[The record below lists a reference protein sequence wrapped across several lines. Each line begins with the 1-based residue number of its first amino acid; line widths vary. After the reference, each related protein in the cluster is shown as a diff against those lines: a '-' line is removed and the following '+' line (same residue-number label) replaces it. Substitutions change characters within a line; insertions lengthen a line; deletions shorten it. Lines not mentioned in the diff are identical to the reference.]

1 MANLTTLSNSLRSE
15 LGDTASSFLQNY
27 LSDGVTKKFHLDYY
41 PVSGTSLI
49 VMAGTTNISSTVT
62 IEEATGILTLPTAQ
76 AAGTVISVSGMSY
89 RYFTDA
95 EIQNYV
101 NIAFLQHSVRAVN
114 AYGSKITLANLPV
127 VEEYPVIILA
137 STLALFTLAT
147 DASYD
152 IDIQSPDGVSIP
164 RSERYRQLMGMV
176 DARKEQYRELCNLL
190 NVGLH
195 RVEIST
201 LRRISNRTNR
211 YVPLYRPQELDD
223 GGYPKRI
230 HIPIPTYMDQTTSSV
245 QTYDIN
251 LYRGDS
257 FEVTIDFPFAL
268 TDYSLLSQIRSYSGA
283 TLVLA
288 TFNVNITDYA
298 NGKAT
303 LSLTSDQTSNL
314 PSRGLWD
321 IQMTKKAVRTL
332 NATAAT
338 AVKPGYKGT
347 VAKPGFVT
355 YTTTSAHGFTTGSE
369 VTITNVGTLDSTGA
383 KTTSNGYNGT
393 FTITVFDTTSF
404 YVANSTT
411 TTPVD
416 TDGWN
421 ITDPDT
427 GVTLSTIPAATAY
440 YIDPTYE
447 QTYLKG
453 AVIIEE
459 QITNE
464 NHDPYAPGWQG

>member
-1 MANLTTLSNSLRSE
+1 VANLTTLSNSLRSE
-15 LGDTASSFLQNY
+15 LGDTASSFLQNI
-27 LSDGVTKKFHLDYY
+27 LSDGTTTKFHLDYY
-41 PVSGTSLI
+41 PVSGSSLI
-49 VMAGTTNISSTVT
+49 VKAGLSDISSIVT
-62 IEEATGILTLPTAQ
+62 IEEATGILTLPAAQ
-76 AAGTVISVSGMSY
+76 ATGTIISVSGMHY

-101 NIAFLQHSVRAVN
+101 NIAFLQHSNRAVN
-114 AYGSKITLANLPV
+114 AYGSKITLANLPA

-152 IDIQSPDGVSIP
+152 IDIQAPDGVSIP
-164 RSERYRQLMGMV
+164 RSERYRQLMSMI
-176 DARKEQYRELCNLL
+176 DSRKEQYRELCNLL
-190 NVGLH
+190 NIGLH
-195 RVEIST
+195 RVEVAT
-201 LRRISNRTNR
+201 LRRISTRTNR
-211 YVPLYRPQELDD
+211 YVPIYRPQELDD
-223 GGYPKRI
+223 GGYPKRV

-257 FEVTIDFPFAL
+257 FTVDIDFPFAL

-283 TLVLA
+283 MLVLA
-288 TFNVNITDYA
+288 TFNIDITDYA

-303 LSLTSDQTSNL
+303 LSLTSDQTADL

-332 NATAAT
+332 NIDAAT

-347 VAKPGFVT
+347 VAKSGYVT
-355 YTTTSAHGFTTGSE
+355 YTTASAHGFTTGSQ
-369 VTITNVGTLDSTGA
+369 VTITNIGTLDSNGA

-393 FTITVFDTTSF
+393 FTITVFDTYSF
-404 YVANSTT
+404 YVENSTT
-411 TTPVD
+411 TDPAD

-440 YIDPTYE
+440 YVDPTYE
-447 QTYLKG
+447 KTYLKG

>member
-15 LGDTASSFLQNY
+15 LGDTASSFLQNI
-27 LSDGVTKKFHLDYY
+27 LSDGTTTKFHLDYY
-41 PVSGTSLI
+41 PVSGSSLI
-49 VMAGTTNISSTVT
+49 VMSGTTNISSTVT
-62 IEEATGILTLPTAQ
+62 IEEATGILTLPAAQ
-76 AAGTVISVSGMSY
+76 AAGTIISVSGMHY

-114 AYGSKITLANLPV
+114 AYGSKITLANLPA
-127 VEEYPVIILA
+127 VEEYPVLILA

-152 IDIQSPDGVSIP
+152 IDIQAPDGVSIP
-164 RSERYRQLMGMV
+164 RSERYRQLMGMI
-176 DARKEQYRELCNLL
+176 DSRKEQYRELCNLL

-201 LRRISNRTNR
+201 LRRISQRTNR
-211 YVPLYRPQELDD
+211 YVPVYRPQELDD
-223 GGYPKRI
+223 GGYPKRV

-257 FEVTIDFPFAL
+257 FTVDIDFPFAL

-288 TFNVNITDYA
+288 TFNVDITDYA

-303 LSLTSDQTSNL
+303 LSLTSDQTADL

-347 VAKPGFVT
+347 VAKAGYVT
-355 YTTTSAHGFTTGSE
+355 YTTTSAHGFTTGST
-369 VTITNVGTLDSTGA
+369 VTVSNVAVGTGTNI
-383 KTTSNGYNGT
+383 TVNNGYNGT
-393 FTITVFDTTSF
+393 FNNIVVFDTYSF
-404 YVANSTT
+404 YVENSTT
-411 TTPVD
+411 TDPTD
-416 TDGWN
+416 TNGYD

-427 GVTLSTIPAATAY
+427 GVVLSTVPAATAY

-447 QTYLKG
+447 HTYLKG